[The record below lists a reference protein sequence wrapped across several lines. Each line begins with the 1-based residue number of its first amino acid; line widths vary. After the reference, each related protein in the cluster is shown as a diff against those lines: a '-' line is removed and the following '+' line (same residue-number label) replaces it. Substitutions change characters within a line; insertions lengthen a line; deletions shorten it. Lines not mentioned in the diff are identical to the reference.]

1 METSVSESISVVIP
15 VYNEEASIT
24 EAVKDGLAVLSRL
37 TGDGEIIIVESG
49 STDNSAAVTD
59 NLAEENERVKVI
71 HQGVKKGLGSA
82 LKEGF
87 GAARGEFIFYMDGDN
102 PFRMSEFERGF
113 PLLQEADLICGYR
126 VNRQDTFVRAV
137 YSKVFNLM
145 MRTLFGVKVRDV
157 QIGFKMMRKSIFGK
171 VQLQA
176 DSMFIDA
183 ELLIKAQKAGYRI
196 AEMGVEY
203 LGNPSGKSSV
213 TPLDVLKIARD
224 LVKYKIRGSG
234 MKTVNQTPEY
244 HFHSYFS
251 RRHLAHIIHKKRFDK
266 IISLIPEG
274 SFVLDAGCGSGI
286 APLLLYSKKACT
298 GVGIDIRKEYIEFAL
313 RNVPKFQFYQDDIQS
328 FSLAQQFDVVLC
340 LEVIEHFTPVSQA
353 KIIDRLDAHLKAG
366 GLLILESPSKFYF
379 IIEPLWKLL
388 RKLLHPFT
396 VFCDEEYHRL
406 ISWEELTSI
415 LEQRGYTVGRPQF
428 AGSYL
433 IKYII
438 ARKNVQIDSAKGE
451 ARDSE

>member
-1 METSVSESISVVIP
+1 METSVSESISLVIP

-59 NLAEENERVKVI
+59 NLAEENERVKVV

-87 GAARGEFIFYMDGDN
+87 GAARGDFIFYMDGDN

-113 PLLQEADLICGYR
+113 PLLMETDIICGYR
-126 VNRQDTFVRAV
+126 VNRQDTFIRAI

-157 QIGFKMMRKSIFGK
+157 QIGFKMLRKSIFERVHLK
-171 VQLQA
+171 A

-213 TPLDVLKIARD
+213 TPLDVLKIAWD
-224 LVKYKIRGSG
+224 LVKYKIR
-234 MKTVNQTPEY
+234 
-244 HFHSYFS
+244 
-251 RRHLAHIIHKKRFDK
+251 DK
-266 IISLIPEG
+266 
-274 SFVLDAGCGSGI
+274 
-286 APLLLYSKKACT
+286 
-298 GVGIDIRKEYIEFAL
+298 
-313 RNVPKFQFYQDDIQS
+313 
-328 FSLAQQFDVVLC
+328 
-340 LEVIEHFTPVSQA
+340 
-353 KIIDRLDAHLKAG
+353 
-366 GLLILESPSKFYF
+366 
-379 IIEPLWKLL
+379 
-388 RKLLHPFT
+388 
-396 VFCDEEYHRL
+396 
-406 ISWEELTSI
+406 
-415 LEQRGYTVGRPQF
+415 
-428 AGSYL
+428 
-433 IKYII
+433 
-438 ARKNVQIDSAKGE
+438 
-451 ARDSE
+451 